1 MSSGAIN
8 TRVAELTERVETLE
22 AGGGGGGGGTPY
34 ASTPAP
40 LGTASP
46 GASSNYSRGDHIHAH
61 GNLAGGSFHTDAIAG
76 GASGFLSGTNAS
88 KLVNLSGTNSGD
100 VSIGTANGLSLVG
113 QALSLAAAS
122 SSAAGAMSDTDKAK
136 LDVLT
141 IYLPASVSVA
151 TLNTKITALAALG
164 GGRIILGHG
173 TLTSTSTIN
182 INGAVVLE
190 GQSEGGTV
198 ISYTGTGVAIQIN
211 SGAGIETLR
220 AGLKYFTLDGNNS
233 NAIGIQL
240 GQSAVSPNTGAG
252 YFENITVKRF
262 VGAAGSGVKLVVT
275 ALATWVRCT
284 FQSNRDGFWSS
295 SDVDNGATTQTFI
308 SCRFITNTKRGLFI
322 EQFDTWNIL
331 VCQFEDNGEEGC
343 LVKHP
348 GTSTTATRNI
358 TFDNS
363 YFEDNGTAGAFSD
376 LRFDNASTFSLA
388 ECAVRRTRFQGTN
401 PDGNIW
407 FGKGNFIEEDNAFS
421 PIAITNCIASNS
433 TVCFVVSRNNRAP
446 STYWTLGAN
455 APTVHTRAGGD
466 GAITQ
471 FYNLLGTATRYG
483 YRPTTAA
490 TITHVVMDTRITASA
505 NAAAV
510 TVNLISA
517 ATVGRGYELAVIKT
531 DASANTV
538 TIDPSGTQT
547 INGASTYVLSTQY
560 QRVTIISDGTNWL
573 IVST

>member
-1 MSSGAIN
+1 M
-8 TRVAELTERVETLE
+8 LE
-22 AGGGGGGGGTPY
+22 ARLAALQAQIDALGGGGGGVTAGAGLTLTGSTLNVVAADSSIVVNADSLRVGTISDAQHGARSGGTLH
-34 ASTPAP
+34 ADA
-40 LGTASP
+40 TAL
-46 GASSNYSRGDHIHAH
+46 
-61 GNLAGGSFHTDAIAG
+61 LAGFMS
-76 GASGFLSGTNAS
+76 
-88 KLVNLSGTNSGD
+88 
-100 VSIGTANGLSLVG
+100 
-113 QALSLAAAS
+113 AL
-122 SSAAGAMSDTDKAK
+122 DKAK

-141 IYLPASVSVA
+141 IRLPATTTVA
-151 TLNTKITALAALG
+151 DLNTTIATLAALG

-173 TLTSTSTIN
+173 TLTAASTIN
-182 INGAVVLE
+182 LNGAVVLE

-198 ISYTGTGVAIQIN
+198 ISWTGGAGIAVQIN

-220 AGLKYFTLDGNNS
+220 AGLKYLTLDGNNA
-233 NAIGIQL
+233 NAIGINL
-240 GQSAVSPNTGAG
+240 GQGTTSPLTGAG

-262 VGAAGSGVKLVVT
+262 VGAAGAGVKLTMT

-295 SDVDNGATTQTFI
+295 SDIDNGATTQNFI
-308 SCRFITNTKRGLFI
+308 ACRFITNTKRGLYI
-322 EQFDTWNIL
+322 EQFDTWNFL
-331 VCQFEDNGEEGC
+331 MCQTEDNGEEGC
-343 LVKHP
+343 LIRHP

-363 YFEDNGTAGAFSD
+363 YYEDNGVSGAFSD
-376 LRFDNASTFSLA
+376 LRFDNASTFSVA

-466 GAITQ
+466 GTITQ

-490 TITHVVMDTRITASA
+490 TITHVVMDDTIAASA

-510 TVNLISA
+510 TINLLSA
-517 ATVGRGYELAVIKT
+517 ATVGRGYRLTVIKT
-531 DASANTV
+531 DASANSVTV
-538 TIDPSGTQT
+538 DP
-547 INGASTYVLSTQY
+547 NGAQTVNGAATYALAAQY
-560 QRVTIISDGTNWL
+560 QRVAIVSDGANWL